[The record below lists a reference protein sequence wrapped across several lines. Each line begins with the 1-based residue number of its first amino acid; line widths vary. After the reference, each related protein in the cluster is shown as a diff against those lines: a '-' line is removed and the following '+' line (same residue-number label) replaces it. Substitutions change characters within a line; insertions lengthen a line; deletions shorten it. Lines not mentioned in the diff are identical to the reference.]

1 MREFSKKMEETFVWN
16 TYNKFRS
23 AFWFFNP
30 FLTYFNSSQS
40 NLSFLALVK
49 MRLRGCVKNPANFAT
64 IQNRQN
70 SPLFLNKRFETFCA
84 FNEKNKMKRVFFRI
98 YFNFLDS
105 EALTE
110 VSKKSATLVDSAT
123 DINILQHFP
132 TCLFVFLD

>member
-1 MREFSKKMEETFVWN
+1 MEKTFVWN

-23 AFWFFNP
+23 AFRFFNP
-30 FLTYFNSSQS
+30 FLNFWPISIQVSQS
-40 NLSFLALVK
+40 WVFLRWSK
-49 MRLRGCVKNPANFAT
+49 IEIIRGCVKNPANFAT

-70 SPLFLNKRFETFCA
+70 SQLFLNKRFETFCA
-84 FNEKNKMKRVFFRI
+84 FDKKNKMKRVFFRI

-132 TCLFVFLD
+132 TWKATPT